1 MGLIRFTM
9 VKPGGNN
16 TALVHDLIPRQYHG
30 EIAKEVIL
38 KQDEKG
44 EQVGYLELSTL
55 PKTVCRLQMMGGEF
69 CGNATRSTVMLI
81 TKAFLTGDVGLN
93 PFALE
98 HITRS
103 WNRLD
108 VPMEVSG
115 FDGVLHAEVVLDDQN
130 HILDIFATMPVRPEA
145 TCTEKRQPTVN
156 GKPFDATLVHL
167 YGISHLLIPESDGI
181 AGLNRDARMQHA
193 ERILTEEKLRDLEAA
208 GVIFYTEHDGQY
220 AIDPYVF
227 VRDSNTMYAETAC
240 GTGTTAL
247 GVKCALD
254 AGGPVNLSV
263 MQPSG
268 LPISI
273 SVAYDGKEFAG
284 ARISGPIEVLYDDGT
299 AEVGDRL
306 LDDTVCLH
314 RITSAEAFEPYAQA
328 VGTLYARV
336 FYDPPYNE
344 RFKSEDGAADL
355 RKIAADP
362 QGLLFLALDG
372 DTVVGFSGAV
382 PVDRYEDIV
391 PYVSAYIPVA
401 SSYYMAELGVAPA
414 YRGRNLSHKLID
426 ARLEALPDS
435 FDTVVVRT
443 SVDNTATQHL
453 YRESRGY
460 HELDGVRQETISK
473 KLKPETGEIVD
484 MPDPR
489 LFLVKKIK

>member
-38 KQDEKG
+38 KKDTDG

-81 TKAFLTGDVGLN
+81 AKAFLTGDVGLN

-103 WNRLD
+103 ENCLD

-115 FDGVLHAEVVLDDQN
+115 YDGVLHAEVVLDDQN

-156 GKPFDATLVHL
+156 GKSFDGTLVHL

-181 AGLNRDARMQHA
+181 AGLNRDARKQHA
-193 ERILTEEKLRDLEAA
+193 ERILTEENLRDLEAA

-254 AGGPVNLSV
+254 AGGPVNFSV

-268 LPISI
+268 LPIGI
-273 SVAYDGKEFAG
+273 SVAFDGMEFAG
-284 ARISGPIEVLYDDGT
+284 ARISGPIEVLYDNGT
-299 AEVGDRL
+299 AEVGNYL
-306 LDDTVCLH
+306 PDDTVCLH

-336 FYDPPYNE
+336 FYDRPYNE
-344 RFKSEDGAADL
+344 RFKPQDGAKYL
-355 RKIAADP
+355 RAIAADE
-362 QGLLFLALDG
+362 QGLLFIALEG

-382 PVDRYEDIV
+382 PLIREEEIV
-391 PYVSAYIPVA
+391 KCVAGHIPVESA
-401 SSYYMAELGVAPA
+401 YYMAELGVAPA
-414 YRGRNLSHKLID
+414 YRGRSLSNKLID
-426 ARLEALPDS
+426 ARLSAIPDG

-443 SVDNTATQHL
+443 SVDNTATQYL
-453 YRESRGY
+453 YRERRGY
-460 HELDGVRQETISK
+460 HVLEGIRQETMSN
-473 KLKPETGEIVD
+473 KLDPATGKIVE
-484 MPDPR
+484 MPDLR
-489 LFLVKKIK
+489 LFLVKKVK